1 MTPQGKS
8 EMKIAEIQN
17 GMKKINIEGKV
28 VNMNEFMLVLDDG
41 SGSTFVR
48 YNSRNL
54 AQPIRKGDRVSV
66 KNGEVVNYSGILQVK
81 LSRSSLITIANC

>member
-1 MTPQGKS
+1 
-8 EMKIAEIQN
+8 MKICEIQN
-17 GMKKINIEGKV
+17 GMKRVNIEGRV

-48 YNSRNL
+48 YNNRNL
-54 AQPIRKGDRVSV
+54 AEPVRKGDYVSI

-81 LSRSSLITIANC
+81 LSRSGLISIPH

>member
-1 MTPQGKS
+1 MTLEGKR
-8 EMKIAEIQN
+8 EMRICEIQN
-17 GMKKINIEGKV
+17 GMKKISIEGKV

-54 AQPIRKGDRVSV
+54 AQPVQKGDHVSV

-81 LSRSSLITIANC
+81 LSRSSSISLSH